1 MKDEKDLMEPEIQPT
16 EDPKDCG
23 FYETGN
29 TRPPK
34 NHHKLVALLLVVYI
48 VLGGMFGILTML
60 NVSLASRRSVR
71 HALSFTA
78 ARPGTAQAAE
88 TGSLQIEVT
97 EPTAAASG
105 AGPRVKLADTP
116 AAVDNVPQ
124 EGGLSLQEIYDK
136 AAPSVV
142 SVTTD
147 TESGTLSGSG
157 IVLSGDGYLI
167 TNCHVVEGGT
177 AITATLYDGRE
188 FAACLV
194 GADSVSDLAVLKIEA
209 RNLTPAEFGS
219 SDSVRVGDSVAAIGS
234 PLGKNLPGTMTDG
247 IVSAIN
253 RNVVIG
259 GNAMSLMQTN
269 AALNSG
275 NSGGPLLNCY
285 GQVIG
290 IVTAKI
296 GDYASTAGTEGLG
309 FAIPMSSAE
318 EIINLL
324 MEKGYVPG
332 RPSLALELKELPTLY
347 AVYYNLPGG
356 LWVSQVQE
364 GSSAEQAGV
373 QPGDILTAIDGAEV
387 TTAAQVQAQIGA
399 HSVGDTVT
407 VTVWR
412 RGISRELDIVLSD
425 AGA

>member
-1 MKDEKDLMEPEIQPT
+1 MKDDKDLMEPEIRPA

-34 NHHKLVALLLVVYI
+34 NHHKLVAVLLVVYI

-60 NVSLASRRSVR
+60 NVSLASQRNLR
-71 HALSFTA
+71 HALSFT
-78 ARPGTAQAAE
+78 PKGGGIPAE
-88 TGSLQIEVT
+88 GQTGSLQVDVT
-97 EPTAAASG
+97 EPTGAS
-105 AGPRVKLADTP
+105 AGDSPRVKLADTP
-116 AAVDNVPQ
+116 AAVANVPQ
-124 EGGLSLQEIYDK
+124 EGGLSLQEIYEK

-142 SVTTD
+142 SVTAATD
-147 TESGTLSGSG
+147 SGTQSGSG
-157 IVLSGDGYLI
+157 VLLSADGYLI

-177 AITATLYDGRE
+177 SLSVTLYDGRE
-188 FAACLV
+188 LTACLV

-209 RNLTPAEFGS
+209 TGLTPAEFGS
-219 SDSVRVGDSVAAIGS
+219 SDNAKVGDSVAVIGS
-234 PLGKNLPGTMTDG
+234 PLGKELPGTLTNG
-247 IVSAIN
+247 IISAIN

-259 GNAMSLMQTN
+259 GNTMSLMQTN

-296 GDYASTAGTEGLG
+296 GDAASTAGTEGLG
-309 FAIPMSSAE
+309 FAIPMSSAQ
-318 EIINLL
+318 EIVNLL
-324 MEKGYVPG
+324 IEKGYVPG
-332 RPSLALELKELPTLY
+332 RPSLGLELRELPAIY
-347 AVYYNLPGG
+347 SVYYDLPQG
-356 LWVSQVQE
+356 LWVEDVQE
-364 GSSAEQAGV
+364 GSSAEQKGV
-373 QPGDILTAIDGAEV
+373 CRGDLITAVNG
-387 TTAAQVQAQIGA
+387 TAVSTASQVQTQIGSC
-399 HSVGDTVT
+399 SVGDTVT

-412 RGISRELDIVLSD
+412 RGSSRDIEIVLSD

>member
-1 MKDEKDLMEPEIQPT
+1 MKDDKDLMEPEIHPA

-34 NHHKLVALLLVVYI
+34 NHHRLVAVLLVIYI

-60 NVSLASRRSVR
+60 NVSLASRRSLR
-71 HALSFTA
+71 HALSFTPKG
-78 ARPGTAQAAE
+78 PGTSAE
-88 TGSLQIEVT
+88 GERGSLQIDVT
-97 EPTAAASG
+97 EPTAAAAG
-105 AGPRVKLADTP
+105 EGPRVKLSDTP
-116 AAVDNVPQ
+116 AAVANVPQ
-124 EGGLSLQEIYDK
+124 EGGLSLQEIYEK

-142 SVTTD
+142 SVTAATD
-147 TESGTLSGSG
+147 SGTQSGSG
-157 IVLSGDGYLI
+157 ILLSSDGYLI

-177 AITATLYDGRE
+177 SLAVTLYDGQE
-188 FAACLV
+188 FTACLV

-209 RNLTPAEFGS
+209 TGLTPAEFGS
-219 SDSVRVGDSVAAIGS
+219 SDNARVGDSVTVIGS
-234 PLGKNLPGTMTDG
+234 PLGKELPGTMTNG
-247 IVSAIN
+247 IISAIN

-259 GNAMSLMQTN
+259 GNTMSLMQTN

-309 FAIPMSSAE
+309 FAIPMSSAQ

-332 RPSLALELKELPTLY
+332 RPSLGLEYRELPALY
-347 AVYYNLPGG
+347 SIYYDLPQG
-356 LWVSQVQE
+356 LWVDTVKE
-364 GSSAEQAGV
+364 GSSAEQAGIC
-373 QPGDILTAIDGAEV
+373 QGDILTAIDG
-387 TTAAQVQAQIGA
+387 TAVSTASQVQAKIG
-399 HSVGDTVT
+399 SFQVGDTVT

-412 RGISRELDIVLSD
+412 RGVSRELEIVLTD